1 MSFQMVSQQLA
12 AEIGQRLETLTK
24 SFAAGTQGLQ
34 NAGRTGISALTID
47 NVDSV
52 LRSITMEDKHFL
64 LMKDIP
70 TVKAVQ
76 TVYQYNVKTA
86 VQSNMDL
93 AGWEGFLPVE
103 DTSQYLRVAEILKV
117 YGIRKSITQLAQLVN
132 EAGGYQVDIEKEND
146 TNAAMAMSQSMERD
160 LYHGGDFYLDSNG
173 AIDGTVSA
181 NPNGPVRQIRGIQ
194 ANVREGDQGLRGI
207 PGDFIGFG
215 NNRSVVF
222 NAAGGVLER
231 GLVDQIATAIRDSL
245 GSVGEAHCTTTQ
257 LAEFRKTF
265 FPFERGDL
273 GAAYAIRGA
282 GVTNE
287 VKQGFPL
294 LTVAGNIDFVPSVF
308 KYSQTRPV
316 VRVSSVGNA
325 PSTPAFTQQPT
336 AGGVNLS
343 SGFGAGE
350 TYLYA
355 VQAVNFSGMSSPAV
369 SASVTTAVAGERI
382 SIIMSAQAGV
392 ESFWLFR
399 TPVEVSGLAGK
410 QMFCGKVIASR
421 TGTTLIVDSNGI
433 IPGLDSVLFM
443 PEGKERAQLA
453 VLGSLINK
461 LDLGLRGLGAERVYA
476 SYLACIVHQPR
487 TFAVVT
493 NIFGKREG
501 I

>member
-12 AEIGQRLETLTK
+12 QEIGSRLETLTK

-86 VQSNMDL
+86 VQSNVDL

-146 TNAAMAMSQSMERD
+146 TNAAMAMSQSLERD
-160 LYHGGDFYLDSNG
+160 LYHGGDFFIDANG
-173 AIDGTVSA
+173 AIDGTIAA
-181 NPNGPVRQIRGIQ
+181 NPNGPVRQVRGIQ
-194 ANVREGDQGLRGI
+194 ANVREGDAGLRGI

-222 NAAGGVLER
+222 NRAGGVMER
-231 GLVDQIATAIRDSL
+231 GFVDQVVTAIRDSL

-294 LTVAGNIDFVPSVF
+294 LTVAGNVDFVPSVF
-308 KYSQTRPV
+308 KYTQSRPV
-316 VRVSSVGNA
+316 VRTSSVGTA
-325 PSTPAFTQQPT
+325 PSTPAITTQPA
-336 AGGVNLS
+336 AGGSNLS
-343 SGFGAGE
+343 SGFGVGE
-350 TYLYA
+350 VYVYA
-355 VQAVNFSGMSSPAV
+355 IQAQNFSGI
-369 SASVTTAVAGERI
+369 SAPIVTNSVTTAVAGERI
-382 SIIMSAQAGV
+382 SIVITAQAGV
-392 ESFWLFR
+392 ETFLVFR
-399 TPVEVSGLAGK
+399 TPVEVAGLAGK
-410 QMFCGKVIASR
+410 QMFVGKVVASR
-421 TGTTLIVDSNGI
+421 TGTTTFVDANSI

-476 SYLACIVHQPR
+476 SYVGCICHQPR
-487 TFAVVT
+487 TFAVAMNV
-493 NIFGKREG
+493 FGVREG